1 MSAEVMRVRL
11 VGVGACMPVPV
22 AGIAVTATHGGLHTA
37 GYTREHMR
45 TLAGADGLILLR
57 HSEILD
63 THGHT
68 RRTRA
73 DARGQVETDS

>member
-1 MSAEVMRVRL
+1 MTSIICKLSQSAKRVAR
-11 VGVGACMPVPV
+11 CHER
-22 AGIAVTATHGGLHTA
+22 VTTHALHTA
-37 GYTREHMR
+37 GYTGEHMR

>member
-1 MSAEVMRVRL
+1 V
-11 VGVGACMPVPV
+11 V
-22 AGIAVTATHGGLHTA
+22 APTVARCHDVVTTDALHTA
-37 GYTREHMR
+37 DYTREHMR

-57 HSEILD
+57 HGEILD
-63 THGHT
+63 TYGHT